1 MNLRVFITVLLLSL
15 AVPVQAV
22 ANYVCYPT
30 KPGVPP
36 LEEILVGLYGET
48 VRATA
53 ENESVHFRL
62 YVSERRT
69 WTLLFRYKDKRGT
82 VPCIIASGI
91 NFRMANEPLQKETS
105 YVR

>member
-1 MNLRVFITVLLLSL
+1 MNLRVFITVLLFSL
-15 AVPVQAV
+15 TTPVQAV

-53 ENESVHFRL
+53 ENAYVRFRL

-69 WTLLFRYKDKRGT
+69 WTLSFRYKDKRGT
-82 VPCIIASGI
+82 VPCIIASGV
-91 NFRMANEPLQKETS
+91 NFRMANEPPQKETN
-105 YVR
+105 YVQ